1 VLTTIAAAL
10 SSGPQPALP
19 GFLEALASPLQHY
32 GLWGIFALVLI
43 EDFGIPVPGETV
55 IIAGA
60 IYAGSGRL
68 NVVGVGV
75 VAFVAAVIGDN
86 IGYGIGRWGG
96 RRLVDRWRKYVFLT
110 PERLD
115 KAEEFFDR
123 QGAKIITIARFIEG
137 LRQANGIIAGI
148 TKMHW
153 LRFLAYNALGAAL
166 WVGTWVSIGYF
177 AGQHINT
184 IYGVITRYSLYVAIA
199 AVVLIVALIARH
211 IMRKRRQ
218 AVRPARSPGSGGG
231 EAAGG
236 GSGDGEAADAQGA
249 EAAAATDAADGGRD
263 EASAGRRD
271 EASAESGDPGEAGE
285 TGANRRSGLSA
296 ESSDAAPTNA
306 AHVDA
311 DHAGDADDADDG
323 AESGSSGKALEAE
336 ASACA
341 VGGAAG
347 PRVSLAFEPS
357 GPPFTAATAVL
368 RLSISSDHST
378 HLLIGSD
385 HKIGDSS
392 LKSGQNR

>member
-1 VLTTIAAAL
+1 VLTSIAVAL

-75 VAFVAAVIGDN
+75 VAFVAAVLGDN

-96 RRLVDRWRKYVFLT
+96 RRLVDRWGKYVFLT

-166 WVGTWVSIGYF
+166 WVGAWVSIGYF

-184 IYGVITRYSLYVAIA
+184 IYGVITRYSLYVVIV
-199 AVVLIVALIARH
+199 AVVVIVALIARH
-211 IMRKRRQ
+211 IMRKRRR
-218 AVRPARSPGSGGG
+218 AAGSGGG
-231 EAAGG
+231 GSGSGSGDGEAAGSGGG
-236 GSGDGEAADAQGA
+236 GSGDGEAAGDGSGDGKAADAQGA
-249 EAAAATDAADGGRD
+249 EAATAADAAD
-263 EASAGRRD
+263 GRRD
-271 EASAESGDPGEAGE
+271 EASAEAGDPGETGE
-285 TGANRRSGLSA
+285 TGANGRSGLSA
-296 ESSDAAPTNA
+296 ESNDAAPTNA
-306 AHVDA
+306 THLDA
-311 DHAGDADDADDG
+311 DHAGDADDG
-323 AESGSSGKALEAE
+323 AESGSSGKA
-336 ASACA
+336 
-341 VGGAAG
+341 
-347 PRVSLAFEPS
+347 
-357 GPPFTAATAVL
+357 
-368 RLSISSDHST
+368 
-378 HLLIGSD
+378 
-385 HKIGDSS
+385 
-392 LKSGQNR
+392 